1 MKGKTLFATWLIA
14 GIPFTSMDVIA
25 TEHIPQPP
33 MLLRDAGDPSEVL
46 QAYPL
51 GVIDELTAFGQHG
64 GAHQKITLPNGHTG
78 WVYEYGYGHGTHR
91 YILEFD
97 QRGVVSNVIYRGL
110 GPHDGMS
117 SLILQTHQI
126 EEPREEHGGWKWPSS
141 N

>member
-1 MKGKTLFATWLIA
+1 MKARILVTTLLFAGVT
-14 GIPFTSMDVIA
+14 FTSVNADA

-33 MLLRDAGDPSEVL
+33 TLLRDAGDPSEVL
-46 QAYPL
+46 ETYPL

-64 GAHQKITLPNGHTG
+64 GAHQKITLPNGHMG

-97 QRGVVSNVIYRGL
+97 NTGTVSNVIYRGL

-117 SLILQTHQI
+117 ALILQTRQI
-126 EEPREEHGGWKWPSS
+126 EKPREEHGGWKWPSS

>member
-1 MKGKTLFATWLIA
+1 MKSISLFTTLLLAAIA
-14 GIPFTSMDVIA
+14 FTPMNLGA

-33 MLLRDAGDPSEVL
+33 TLPRDAGDPSEAL

-64 GAHQKITLPNGHTG
+64 GAHQKITLPNGHMG

-110 GPHDGMS
+110 GPHDGIS
-117 SLILQTHQI
+117 ALILQSPQI
-126 EEPREEHGGWKWPSS
+126 EKPREEHGGWQWPSS